1 MLSYHVIPTPA
12 TSNDLDSGKAYPTAL
27 QGASVTVT
35 KLSSGAVRIKGSPAC
50 NTAKVTVANIRAGKS
65 IIHVI
70 DTVLLPP

>member
-1 MLSYHVIPTPA
+1 MIPTPA
-12 TSNDLDSGKAYPTAL
+12 TSNDLVSNTAYLTAL
-27 QGASVTVT
+27 DGQSVTVT
-35 KLSSGAVRIKGSPAC
+35 KLSSGAVRIKGAQAC